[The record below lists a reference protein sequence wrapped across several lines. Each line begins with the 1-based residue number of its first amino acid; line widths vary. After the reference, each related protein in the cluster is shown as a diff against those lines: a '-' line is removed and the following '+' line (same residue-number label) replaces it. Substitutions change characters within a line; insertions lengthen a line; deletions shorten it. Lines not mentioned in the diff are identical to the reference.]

1 MPSKYLKLASEFKNV
16 ATIHQGRGA
25 NLHGTFML
33 KLDRNKMSASRVGQ
47 KYSIAKFVGSIKSL
61 FVLKEPQLTLFD
73 AVNLGRSI
81 GLFGKDKCYAV
92 TSNASNTQC
101 LM

>member
-47 KYSIAKFVGSIKSL
+47 KYSISILILGINISR
-61 FVLKEPQLTLFD
+61 
-73 AVNLGRSI
+73 NL
-81 GLFGKDKCYAV
+81 LA
-92 TSNASNTQC
+92 A
-101 LM
+101 